1 MVWKPLNTEPGARD
15 PRPISDS
22 LPDVTKRLGLA
33 RPSVLTAVFAR
44 WDDVVGSPL
53 RDHVRPV
60 GLRDGALS
68 VEVDEPAWA
77 TQLRFLE
84 ADLLSRINDATG
96 AETVTS
102 LVVRVRGA
110 RGRGGR
116 PLKSLD
122 PLDPLNALDASEGS
136 PTGSPRQPREQPS
149 RVRSQATIA
158 STKRPASTA
167 SDERSSSARRNQ
179 GKAGPNTA
187 KKTEK

>member
-15 PRPISDS
+15 PRPIGDS

-33 RPSVLTAVFAR
+33 RPNVLTAVFAR

-60 GLRDGALS
+60 GLRDGALT

-84 ADLLSRINDATG
+84 ADLLIRVNEATG
-96 AETVTS
+96 AQTVTE

-116 PLKSLD
+116 ALKSPD
-122 PLDPLNALDASEGS
+122 FAGS
-136 PTGSPRQPREQPS
+136 EQP
-149 RVRSQATIA
+149 QKA
-158 STKRPASTA
+158 SNNQSNDPSNEAPNSSLSAPSK
-167 SDERSSSARRNQ
+167 ERTRGARRIP
-179 GKAGPNTA
+179 GKPTPQVT
-187 KKTEK
+187 KKSEK